1 MEAGKKPETPEEI
14 VQAMMASDHFSRWLG
29 LEIEEIGEGYC
40 RLRMEVRTDMLNG
53 FSFLHGGVSFSM
65 ADSCFAF
72 ASNSL
77 GRLCVSLQAAA
88 HFPRP
93 ARAGDVLLA
102 ESKEL
107 SRSRTALVMDIEVR
121 NRTTGDRVCLFRAT
135 GHRFPEA
142 PFEKETGK
150 E

>member
-1 MEAGKKPETPEEI
+1 MEAGRKPDTPGAI
-14 VQAMMASDHFSRWLG
+14 VQTMMAADRFSRWLG
-29 LEIEEIGEGYC
+29 LEIEEVREGYC
-40 RLRMEVRTDMLNG
+40 RLRMEVRPDMLNG

-77 GRLCVSLQAAA
+77 GRLCVSLQASA

-93 ARAGDVLLA
+93 ARAGDVLEA
-102 ESKEL
+102 ESTEL

-121 NRTTGDRVCLFRAT
+121 NRTTGERVCLFRAT

-142 PFEKETGK
+142 PFEKEK